1 LPSFG
6 QHFVQRIYLDNAA
19 TSYPKPPAVTA
30 AVQRALQEEGAAE
43 GRSTTRA
50 ALRVHEVV
58 ARCRER
64 AARLLGADRSDRIVF
79 TFNGTDS
86 LNLALHGILR
96 PGDHVVTSEVEH
108 NSVLRPLRNL
118 RDRGVEVTYVPG
130 DRDGRIN
137 PDDVQRALRKNTRL
151 VALIHASNVTGTIQ
165 PIDRVGEMAR
175 AAGALFLVDAAQTAG
190 HLPIDVSRS
199 PIDLL
204 AAPGH
209 KGLLGPL
216 GTGILYVGPGVESQ
230 LVSTRQGGTGSDS
243 DDDRQP
249 ERLPDK
255 YESGNHNVP
264 GLFGLEA
271 ALAWIEEHTIAE
283 IRRHERELTQQ
294 LFTALAA
301 IKRLRVYG
309 PQSPDERVGVLSLT
323 LDGFEPQEL
332 ATILDASF
340 GIETRAGLHCAPG
353 MHRCLETLAN
363 GGTLRLSVGPFTTP
377 ADINAAVAALRA
389 IATN

>member
-1 LPSFG
+1 VP
-6 QHFVQRIYLDNAA
+6 RIYLDNAA
-19 TSYPKPPAVTA
+19 TSYPKPPAVTE
-30 AVQRALQEEGAAE
+30 AVERALREEGAAE
-43 GRSTTRA
+43 GRSNTRA
-50 ALRVHEVV
+50 AQRVHDVV

-64 AARLLGADRSDRIVF
+64 AARLFGAQRPERIIF

-86 LNLALHGILR
+86 LNLALHGLLR
-96 PGDHVVTSEVEH
+96 EGDHVVTSAVEH

-118 RDRGVEVTYVPG
+118 RDRGVEVSYVAA
-130 DRDGRIN
+130 DGEGRVN
-137 PDDVQRALRKNTRL
+137 PDDVQRSLRTNTRL
-151 VALIHASNVTGTIQ
+151 VALVHASNVTGTIQ
-165 PIDRVGEMAR
+165 PIDHVGEMAR

-216 GTGILYVGPGVESQ
+216 GTGILYVRPGVETQ
-230 LVSTRQGGTGSDS
+230 LQSSRQGGTGSDS
-243 DDDRQP
+243 EDDRQP

-271 ALAWIEEHTIAE
+271 SLAWIQERTVAE
-283 IRRHERELTQQ
+283 LRRHERELTQQ
-294 LFTALAA
+294 LLAA
-301 IKRLRVYG
+301 LTGVKGLRIYG
-309 PQSPDERVGVLSLT
+309 PQSPDGRVGVVSVT

-332 ATILDASF
+332 ATILDTSF
-340 GIETRAGLHCAPG
+340 GIETRAGLHCAPR
-353 MHRCLETLAN
+353 MHRSLGTFDG
-363 GGTLRLSVGPFTTP
+363 GGTLRMSVGPFTTP
-377 ADINAAVAALRA
+377 VEIEAAGAAFRA
-389 IATN
+389 LAGS